1 MGEDK
6 KDIFNGRIWM
16 TKNNDFDNIENDSYN
31 SRNEKR
37 FPRITYEESSNRS
50 ENIDE
55 VLDRL
60 ESHKLLDPDP
70 KYKQTVKEQLLMH
83 PDCHMILTY
92 LCMLDDLRL
101 EMGYQ
106 ASMKR
111 RAIGRSLESLD
122 SPVHY
127 FGE

>member
-1 MGEDK
+1 
-6 KDIFNGRIWM
+6 M
-16 TKNNDFDNIENDSYN
+16 TENNDFNNIENDSHN

-37 FPRITYEESSNRS
+37 FPGITYKESSNHS
-50 ENIDE
+50 EDIDE
-55 VLDRL
+55 VLDKL
-60 ESHKLLDPDP
+60 ESHELIDP
-70 KYKQTVKEQLLMH
+70 KYKQTVKEQLLVH
-83 PDCHMILTY
+83 TNCHMILTY

-101 EMGYQ
+101 EIGSQ

-111 RAIGRSLESLD
+111 KAIGRSLESLD